1 MEPEAMGQVLSPLR
15 KSQRTVIALVVEAIA
30 TLGQASSLAIAVRLA
45 QNTGAGVPSALVRFY
60 RLLHNRRVDD
70 LRLSRQMIRTL
81 ARRTETLL
89 VSIDWT
95 EWHPPLRMLL
105 ASVVAGTRA
114 VPVLTATFIKTA
126 MVRSQNCWENTFLKM
141 LVMVL
146 EEARVVACFLAD
158 RGFRR
163 ASFIKLLLEYPQHTF
178 LVRLQAKVSVGQDG
192 EKRLLR
198 NIGLQAGQAID
209 LGWVKLRQDAVVEV
223 RVIGVWAKGRREPW
237 WLATN
242 RGDSLGQ
249 LVSLYDRRM
258 TIEEQIRDTKGARF
272 GFALVWSQITTPEA
286 LSRFVLLLGLAVL
299 VLTAIGHAVAQK
311 CPNVRLPSRT
321 KGPRLSLL
329 TVGLLFWPLWQDK
342 ILITPR
348 FLKNHIPPPSLR
360 TFKWIDRYEA
370 KKC

>member
-1 MEPEAMGQVLSPLR
+1 MEEALSQALSPLR
-15 KSQRTVIALVVEAIA
+15 KSQRTVIQLVVKAIA
-30 TLGQASSLAIAVRLA
+30 ALGQASSLAIAAHLA
-45 QNTGAGVPSALVRFY
+45 QETGAGVPSALVRFY
-60 RLLHNRRVDD
+60 RLLHNRRVED

-81 ARRTETLL
+81 AKRTQTLL
-89 VSIDWT
+89 VAIDWT

-114 VPVLTATFIKTA
+114 VPVYAATFIKTA
-126 MVRSQNCWENTFLKM
+126 IVRSQNCWENTFLKM

-146 EEARVVACFLAD
+146 EEARVAACFLAD

-178 LVRLQAKVSVGQDG
+178 LVRLQEKVSVEYEGG
-192 EKRLLR
+192 KKLLK
-198 NIGLQAGQAID
+198 NIGLQPGQAID
-209 LGWVKLRQDAVVEV
+209 LGWVKLRQDAVVKV
-223 RVIGVWAKGRREPW
+223 RVIGVWARGRREPW

-242 RGDSLGQ
+242 RSDSLGQ

-272 GFALVWSQITTPEA
+272 GFALVWTQISTPEA
-286 LSRFVLLLGLAVL
+286 LSRFVLLIGLAVMIL
-299 VLTAIGHAVAQK
+299 MALGHALAQK
-311 CPNVRLPSRT
+311 YPSIRVPSST

-329 TVGLLFWPLWQDK
+329 TVGLLFWCSCQDK
-342 ILITPR
+342 LVITPR
-348 FLKNHIPPPSLR
+348 FLKSHIPPPSLR
-360 TFKWIDRYEA
+360 TFKWLKRYEA